1 MKIKQVFNH
10 NVVLT
15 QRNQKEVVAMGR
27 GIAFGKHAG
36 DGIDEAKVEK
46 YFSLDNEKTSSQF
59 TQLLSETS
67 SENVQLA
74 KDMIDYIKLNLS
86 KKVSDSIYF
95 TLTDHIN
102 SLEERAKLKAYI
114 HNTMLWDIKKLY
126 KDEFVISEELVR
138 MVNQHFHAEFDE
150 NEAANL
156 TMHIVNSEMDVD
168 FSTTMDITKVIT
180 EILNLVKYYF
190 KIIYDEDSLAYYR
203 FVTHLRFFALR
214 LFTDATYE
222 NDDTLFM
229 LDLVKKQYAEYWE
242 CTLRIRNYLAKV
254 YRYGLCDEECLYLTM
269 HIAKVVKGSKRI

>member
-36 DGIDEAKVEK
+36 DEIDEAKVEK

-168 FSTTMDITKVIT
+168 FSTTMDIT
-180 EILNLVKYYF
+180 
-190 KIIYDEDSLAYYR
+190 
-203 FVTHLRFFALR
+203 
-214 LFTDATYE
+214 
-222 NDDTLFM
+222 
-229 LDLVKKQYAEYWE
+229 
-242 CTLRIRNYLAKV
+242 
-254 YRYGLCDEECLYLTM
+254 
-269 HIAKVVKGSKRI
+269 